1 MPRHRGTFK
10 PSRPE
15 PYELSRGRVEDF
27 IQCPACFWLDRV
39 KGVKFPSIPGFNLN
53 SATDLLLKRDFN
65 RYRES
70 QSPHPFMIRN
80 GLKHLVPF
88 AHEDLERW
96 VNALHFGA
104 SLNHFNTLHEE
115 TNILFGGGIDDVWQN
130 VETREL
136 HIVDYNSTSQ
146 GVMSPKKEPRK
157 INLEG
162 RWKQA
167 YKRQIEMYQWILRR
181 KGFQVNDVGYFVY
194 VDGQHYGV
202 DGMLDDTEN
211 QANMGFTATLL
222 TYRGDDS
229 WVGDVLES
237 IRTVLYQNQCPD
249 HQADCEHARFVD
261 GVTEAMA
268 ETIVMNG
275 GNQQMAK
282 FISNDLKEAA
292 DRVAEAC
299 QKLQQSLSKRA
310 YPESDSELI
319 DFLRV
324 QLQGGEDQLRSIAE
338 DVLTRD
344 SEND

>member
-39 KGVKFPSIPGFNLN
+39 KGVKFPSIPGFNIN

-65 RYRES
+65 RYRERQLS
-70 QSPHPFMIRN
+70 HPFMIRN
-80 GLKHLVPF
+80 GLEHLVPF

-104 SLNHFNTLHEE
+104 SLNHFNTIHEE
-115 TNILFGGGIDDVWQN
+115 TNILFGGGIDDVWRN
-130 VETREL
+130 VETGEL
-136 HIVDYNSTSQ
+136 HVVDYKSTSQ
-146 GVMSPKKEPRK
+146 GVMAPKKEPK
-157 INLEG
+157 EINLEG
-162 RWKQA
+162 RWKQG

-194 VDGQHYGV
+194 VDGQHYGI

-211 QANMGFTATLL
+211 QANMSFKATLL

-229 WVGDVLES
+229 WVADALQN
-237 IRTVLYQNQCPD
+237 IHTVLNQTHCPNHD
-249 HQADCEHARFVD
+249 PDCEHARFFD
-261 GVTEAMA
+261 GVAEAMD
-268 ETIVMNG
+268 ETAATNG
-275 GNQQMAK
+275 GNQQMTE
-282 FISNDLKEAA
+282 FISSDLKAAA

-299 QKLQQSLSKRA
+299 QKLQQSLSERK
-310 YPESDSELI
+310 YLESDSELI

-338 DVLTRD
+338 DVSKRD
-344 SEND
+344 SAGG

>member
-1 MPRHRGTFK
+1 
-10 PSRPE
+10 
-15 PYELSRGRVEDF
+15 
-27 IQCPACFWLDRV
+27 
-39 KGVKFPSIPGFNLN
+39 
-53 SATDLLLKRDFN
+53 
-65 RYRES
+65 
-70 QSPHPFMIRN
+70 MIRN

-136 HIVDYNSTSQ
+136 HIVDYKSTSQ
-146 GVMSPKKEPRK
+146 GVMSPKKEPKK

-181 KGFQVNDVGYFVY
+181 KGFPVNDTGYFVY

-249 HQADCEHARFVD
+249 HQADCEHARFVN

>member
-1 MPRHRGTFK
+1 
-10 PSRPE
+10 
-15 PYELSRGRVEDF
+15 
-27 IQCPACFWLDRV
+27 
-39 KGVKFPSIPGFNLN
+39 
-53 SATDLLLKRDFN
+53 
-65 RYRES
+65 
-70 QSPHPFMIRN
+70 MIRN

-96 VNALHFGA
+96 INALHFGA

-130 VETREL
+130 VETGEL
-136 HIVDYNSTSQ
+136 HIVDYKSTSQ
-146 GVMSPKKEPRK
+146 GVMSPKKEPKK

-162 RWKQA
+162 RWKQG

-181 KGFQVNDVGYFVY
+181 KGFPVNDTGYFVY

-222 TYRGDDS
+222 TYRGDDT

-237 IRTVLYQNQCPD
+237 IRTVLYQNHCPD

>member
-130 VETREL
+130 VETGEL
-136 HIVDYNSTSQ
+136 HIVDYKSTSQ

-181 KGFQVNDVGYFVY
+181 KGFPVNDNGYFVY

>member
-39 KGVKFPSIPGFNLN
+39 KGVKFPSIPGFNIN

-65 RYRES
+65 RYRERQLS
-70 QSPHPFMIRN
+70 HPFMIRN
-80 GLKHLVPF
+80 GLEHLVPF

-104 SLNHFNTLHEE
+104 SLNHFNTIHEE
-115 TNILFGGGIDDVWQN
+115 TNILFGGGIDDVWRN
-130 VETREL
+130 VETNEL
-136 HIVDYNSTSQ
+136 HVVDYKSTSQ
-146 GVMSPKKEPRK
+146 GVMSPKKEPK
-157 INLEG
+157 EINLEG
-162 RWKQA
+162 RWKQG

-181 KGFQVNDVGYFVY
+181 KGFQVNDIGYFVY
-194 VDGQHYGV
+194 VDGQHYGI

-211 QANMGFTATLL
+211 QANMSFKATLL

-229 WVGDVLES
+229 WVADALQNIHAVL
-237 IRTVLYQNQCPD
+237 NQTDCPN
-249 HQADCEHARFVD
+249 HGPDCEHARFFD
-261 GVTEAMA
+261 GVSEAMG
-268 ETIVMNG
+268 ESGVMNG
-275 GNQQMAK
+275 GNQQMTE
-282 FISNDLKEAA
+282 FISSDLKAAA

-299 QKLQQSLSKRA
+299 QKLQQSLSERK
-310 YPESDSELI
+310 YLESDSELI

-338 DVLTRD
+338 DVSNRD
-344 SEND
+344 SADD